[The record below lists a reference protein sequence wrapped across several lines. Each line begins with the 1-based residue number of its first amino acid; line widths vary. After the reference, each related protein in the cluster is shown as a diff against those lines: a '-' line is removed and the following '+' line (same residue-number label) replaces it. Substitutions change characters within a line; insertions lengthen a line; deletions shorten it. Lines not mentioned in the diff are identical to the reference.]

1 MDLREKTL
9 AGPVPPISKNRAI
22 LAAFAQRVSAGIEP
36 GGLTGTE
43 LTGCAVSLWMEQRK
57 RCGTAKTLRGAAAM
71 RGDGRRLY
79 ENLVD
84 KGRAARREC
93 VYKVLG
99 VLRSRNHKFFRRQ
112 YKLPL

>member
-1 MDLREKTL
+1 MDLREKAL

-22 LAAFAQRVSAGIEP
+22 WAAFAQRVSAGIEP

-43 LTGCAVSLWMEQRK
+43 LAGCAVSLWMEQRK

-71 RGDGRRLY
+71 RGDGCRLY

-84 KGRAARREC
+84 KGHAARREY
-93 VYKVLG
+93 VYKVLC